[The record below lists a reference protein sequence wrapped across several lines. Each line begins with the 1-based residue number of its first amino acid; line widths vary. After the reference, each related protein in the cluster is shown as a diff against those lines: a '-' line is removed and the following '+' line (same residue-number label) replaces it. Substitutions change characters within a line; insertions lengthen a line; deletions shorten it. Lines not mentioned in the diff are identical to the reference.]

1 MQSVIL
7 AAGMGKRLKELTE
20 NNTKCMIEI
29 NGVTLIERLLKQ
41 IDERNFSRVIIV
53 VGYKQDELKEYISKL
68 SIKTPIIYIENK
80 DYDTTNNIYS
90 LSLAK
95 DYLTQEDT
103 IIFES
108 DTLFEDSILDEL
120 INDKHKD
127 LALVAKYESWMD
139 GSRVELDKDNKII
152 RYVPENEFLY
162 TEDVTYDKAINIY
175 KLSKEFINEHYL
187 PQLNKYLKENGYGAT
202 YEQVMK
208 VLTASND
215 IHIQAKNINDKKW
228 CEINDIQDVELATII
243 FNENEEEK
251 AAMIQRT
258 FGGYWR
264 FPGMLDYNFLVNPYF
279 PPQKLLNEIKAN
291 FDNIITQYPSGLR
304 VNSILAAKCF
314 QVSLDNIVLGNGT
327 SEYIKLYME
336 NVKGNVGF
344 ISPTFEEYPNRYEKS
359 KSIVYIPDNIN
370 FKYDEKDIINFFKDK
385 DVQTIVVVNP
395 DNPSGNYITKKG
407 LLDLA
412 KWTKENNINL
422 VIDESFVDFAEE
434 ENATLIE
441 QDILNTYPNLVI
453 LKSISKSYGVPGLRL
468 GVLVSGDKELVDFIK
483 KKAAI
488 WNINSLAEFYMQ
500 IEGKYHKDYAE
511 ALVQIKKERNR
522 FYQELIKLPHIH
534 VIPSQANY
542 IMIELKDGIQSKVL
556 ARNLL
561 TRYNI
566 FIKDLYNKTGGKN
579 YIRIAVRNTQDNN
592 RLLEALKKE
601 LTI

>member
-1 MQSVIL
+1 MQAIIL
-7 AAGMGKRLKELTE
+7 AAGMGKRLKELTA

-41 IDERNFSRVIIV
+41 IDDRNFSRIILV
-53 VGYKQDELKEYISKL
+53 VGYKQDALKEYIAGL
-68 SIKTPIIYIENK
+68 PIKTEIIYVENK
-80 DYDTTNNIYS
+80 DYETTNNIYS

-95 DYLTQEDT
+95 DYLAKEDT

-108 DTLFEDSILDEL
+108 DTLFEDSILDDL
-120 INDKHKD
+120 INDENKD

-139 GSRVELDKDNKII
+139 GSRVELDENNKII

-162 TEDVTYDKAINIY
+162 TEDVKYNKAINIY
-175 KLSKEFINEHYL
+175 KLSKKFINEHYL
-187 PQLNKYLKENGYGAT
+187 PQLNKYLKDNGYGAS

-215 IHIQAKNINDKKW
+215 VNMQAKIINDQKW
-228 CEINDIQDVELATII
+228 CEINDLQDVELATIN
-243 FNENEEEK
+243 FNENEEER
-251 AAMIQRT
+251 AAMIQRS

-395 DNPSGNYITKKG
+395 DNPSGNYITKQG

-412 KWTKENNINL
+412 KWSKENNINL
-422 VIDESFVDFAEE
+422 VVDESFVDFAEE

-441 QDILNTYPNLVI
+441 QDILDTYPNLVI

-468 GVLVSGDKELVDFIK
+468 GVLVSGNKELVDFIK

-522 FYQELIKLPHIH
+522 FYQELIKLPHMH

-542 IMIELKDGIQSKVL
+542 IMIELKDGLESKVL

-561 TRYNI
+561 NKYNI

-579 YIRIAVRNTQDNN
+579 YIRIAVRNTEDNN
-592 RLLEALKKE
+592 RLLQALEKE
-601 LTI
+601 LNI